1 MINNDQYCIDLYY
14 CCDDKKNK
22 GDTMSLAGPP
32 RELAGPGQNFI
43 RGPYDVLFSNNKT
56 KNLWTVLQSVEN
68 TSKRGF

>member
-32 RELAGPGQNFI
+32 RELAGPGTKFYP
-43 RGPYDVLFSNNKT
+43 GPLRRVIFKQQD
-56 KNLWTVLQSVEN
+56 
-68 TSKRGF
+68 